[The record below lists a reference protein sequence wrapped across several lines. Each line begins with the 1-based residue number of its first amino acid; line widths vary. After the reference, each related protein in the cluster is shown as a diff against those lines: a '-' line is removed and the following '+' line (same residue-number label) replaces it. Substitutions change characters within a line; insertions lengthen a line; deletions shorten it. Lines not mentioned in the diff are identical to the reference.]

1 MTNQELSKVA
11 QAAAYVDVLVN
22 AGIIDSETENFCINK
37 VKQLLDELLK
47 EENKVQISGPT
58 YRNMIIDCKDDVY
71 KDTMTIGHKDAVL
84 QEYSVNPFTD
94 QISTTTGLHPDHSTI
109 TTACNM

>member
-11 QAAAYVDVLVN
+11 QAAAYVNVLVN

-47 EENKVQISGPT
+47 EENKT
-58 YRNMIIDCKDDVY
+58 
-71 KDTMTIGHKDAVL
+71 
-84 QEYSVNPFTD
+84 
-94 QISTTTGLHPDHSTI
+94 
-109 TTACNM
+109 

>member
-22 AGIIDSETENFCINK
+22 AGLIDKETEDFCINK

-47 EENKVQISGPT
+47 EENKIQITTGPT
-58 YRNMIIDCKDDVY
+58 YRSIPTDCKDQAAIDNNGAIIQKY
-71 KDTMTIGHKDAVL
+71 I
-84 QEYSVNPFTD
+84 VNPFID
-94 QISTTTGLHPDHSTI
+94 KVSTTDGLHPAPTI
-109 TTACNM
+109 TNTTTARNM

>member
-22 AGIIDSETENFCINK
+22 AGIIDSETEDFCINK

-47 EENKVQISGPT
+47 EGNKTQTITATPL
-58 YRNMIIDCKDDVY
+58 YRDLN
-71 KDTMTIGHKDAVL
+71 
-84 QEYSVNPFTD
+84 
-94 QISTTTGLHPDHSTI
+94 STI
-109 TTACNM
+109 TNVYDSTGSHPQLTTTTTARNM

>member
-22 AGIIDSETENFCINK
+22 AGIIDNETENFCINK

-47 EENKVQISGPT
+47 EENKTQSGPA
-58 YRNMIIDCKDDVY
+58 YRGITIDAPKY
-71 KDTMTIGHKDAVL
+71 NANL
-84 QEYSVNPFTD
+84 FTD
-94 QISTTTGLHPDHSTI
+94 QISTTTGLHPDHSTT
-109 TTACNM
+109 TTARNM

>member
-47 EENKVQISGPT
+47 EENSGPT
-58 YRNMIIDCKDDVY
+58 CKGITIDGPY
-71 KDTMTIGHKDAVL
+71 I
-84 QEYSVNPFTD
+84 VNPFID
-94 QISTTTGLHPDHSTI
+94 SVSTTTGLHPDHSTI
-109 TTACNM
+109 TTARNM